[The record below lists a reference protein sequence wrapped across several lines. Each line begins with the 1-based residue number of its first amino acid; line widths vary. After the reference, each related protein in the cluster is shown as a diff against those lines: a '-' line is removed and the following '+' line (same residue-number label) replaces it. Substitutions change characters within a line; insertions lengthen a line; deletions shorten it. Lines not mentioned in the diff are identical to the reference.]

1 MEEIRAKTLATE
13 RMSISPSV
21 QLPNAK
27 SEPSLPKPSH
37 KTDDTDADDEDE
49 ALKDILPNLLEGEEL
64 VDMDNL
70 MADDDDIAKT
80 NLDDMEGQYQKS
92 LAHCLVLC
100 KLIFF
105 LPPDQKQPAM
115 KVPSL

>member
-1 MEEIRAKTLATE
+1 MDEIRAKTLATE
-13 RMSISPSV
+13 RMTMSPSV
-21 QLPNAK
+21 QSSSTK

-80 NLDDMEGQYQKS
+80 NLDDMEGLYQNLS
-92 LAHCLVLC
+92 A
-100 KLIFF
+100 
-105 LPPDQKQPAM
+105 
-115 KVPSL
+115 